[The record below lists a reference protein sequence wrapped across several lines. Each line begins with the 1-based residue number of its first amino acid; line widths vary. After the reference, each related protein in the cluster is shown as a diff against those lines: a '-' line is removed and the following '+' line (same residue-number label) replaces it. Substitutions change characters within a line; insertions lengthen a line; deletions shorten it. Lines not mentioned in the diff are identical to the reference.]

1 MSIVQS
7 LSLPSYTNSAVQRFC
22 HDKKILLPALYKNGE
37 SISMGQAKKQQESTE
52 SNTKNLVRYG
62 IQLAMLNSLLSHKL
76 ITEKEYR
83 KVSEQLRG
91 DYGIASVA

>member
-1 MSIVQS
+1 
-7 LSLPSYTNSAVQRFC
+7 
-22 HDKKILLPALYKNGE
+22 
-37 SISMGQAKKQQESTE
+37 MGQATKQQESTE

-91 DYGIASVA
+91 DYGIASAA